1 LGFLLARLP
10 RHPWRGGIALF
21 NEEKAVFNLVGKR
34 YLFLIISLIVIVP
47 GTLSLIF
54 KGLNL
59 GIDFTQGTNIE
70 LRPRAALTTTQI
82 NTLVKPLNLQA
93 LQIVPGN
100 NSSVPGNQNVW
111 VRLNTRIDTNVQNTI
126 TQALQGKYNTA
137 SSTLSVTFDDLSLN
151 PLSGTGQ
158 PTTVTV
164 VNITKFATGVTP
176 KISDIQSLLAKLPD
190 TSNPAKGPPTST
202 PTPTPTTTPT
212 TTPTGTA
219 TTTPTVTSTPKST
232 ATATPTATAKPSS
245 SPVVGVSPTP
255 TTTDTNPSN
264 IAVKVAGIYQGATTQ
279 TITFLTL
286 SIVNSNA
293 LLKLLSTFANHN
305 NNFVYV
311 LDNATVSASVA
322 SETTRNAFLAVL
334 AASAFILL
342 YISFAFRKVTR
353 PWRYGACA
361 IIALLHDVLVVLGVF
376 SILGWTLHV
385 QVDALFITALLTV
398 VGFSVHD
405 TIVVFDRIREN
416 MTRRTSETF
425 EQVVNASLVQTM
437 ARSLNTSLTVLFT
450 LSALT
455 LFGGTTIRVFSL
467 ALLIGILS
475 GTYSSIFNA
484 SMLLVMWERNEFV
497 FKFFNRSPAAR
508 TPGGREVRELTRT
521 RG

>member
-1 LGFLLARLP
+1 M
-10 RHPWRGGIALF
+10 
-21 NEEKAVFNLVGKR
+21 FNLVGKR
-34 YLFLIISLIVIVP
+34 YLFLIISLIVIIP

-54 KGLNL
+54 RGLNL

-70 LRPRAALTTTQI
+70 LRPRAAITTTQI
-82 NTLVKPLNLQA
+82 NALLSPMHLQS
-93 LQIVPGN
+93 LQVIPGN
-100 NSSVPGNQNVW
+100 NTSLPGNQNIW
-111 VRLNTRIDTNVQNTI
+111 VRLNTRIDTNVQTAI
-126 TQALQGKYNTA
+126 TTALQGKYTTA
-137 SSTLSVTFDDLSLN
+137 LSVTFDDLSLN
-151 PLSGTGQ
+151 PLTGTGK

-164 VNITKFATGVTP
+164 VIVTKFPNNVTP
-176 KISDIQSLLAKLPD
+176 KISDIQSLLAKLPN
-190 TSNPAKGPPTST
+190 TSDPAKGPPTST
-202 PTPTPTTTPT
+202 PTPAVTTTPT
-212 TTPTGTA
+212 TTATAAVNGTGTV
-219 TTTPTVTSTPKST
+219 TPT
-232 ATATPTATAKPSS
+232 ATATPKTTPTATATSTPKTAS

-255 TTTDTNPSN
+255 TVVDTNPPN
-264 IAVKVAGIYQGATTQ
+264 IPVSVASVYQGQTTQ

-286 SIVNSNA
+286 SLVNSTD
-293 LLKLLSTFANHN
+293 LLKLKSIFSNSN
-305 NNFVYV
+305 NNYVYV

-342 YISFAFRKVTR
+342 YISFAFRKVNR

-361 IIALLHDVLVVLGVF
+361 IIALLHDVLVVLGIF

-425 EQVVNASLVQTM
+425 EQVVNASLIQTM

-484 SMLLVMWERNEFV
+484 SMLLVMWERGEFI
-497 FKFFNRSPAAR
+497 FKYFNRSNVTR
-508 TPGGREVRELTRT
+508 TPDGREVRELTHT